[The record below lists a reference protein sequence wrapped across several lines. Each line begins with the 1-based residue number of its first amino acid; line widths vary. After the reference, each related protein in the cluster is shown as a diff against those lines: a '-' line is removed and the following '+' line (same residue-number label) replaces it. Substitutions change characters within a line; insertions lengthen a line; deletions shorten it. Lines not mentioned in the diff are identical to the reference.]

1 MLMYRN
7 LTPGPKRGV
16 SLYSYSAEFGFEK
29 TLEDCFED
37 VYDMGA
43 HGIEILANTH
53 IENYP
58 YPSQAWVD
66 RWFALLDKYELEP
79 VEYGHWVDSHV
90 LQDRD
95 LTTEESVEFLK
106 RDLRLAHRLGFRT
119 AALALSDDSVPLDTP
134 ALKQEPRLALVMGTE
149 GDGLPHATIAEA
161 DYTVRIPMAHGVD
174 SLNVAAA
181 SAVAFWELRTI

>member
-1 MLMYRN
+1 MYRN
-7 LTPGPKRGV
+7 TKKGPKRGV

-43 HGIEILANTH
+43 HGIEILANIH

-58 YPSQAWVD
+58 CPTQEWAD
-66 RWFALLDKYELEP
+66 KWFALLDKYQLEP

-95 LTTEESVEFLK
+95 LTTEESIGFLC
-106 RDLRLAHRLGFRT
+106 RDLRLAHRWGSRSCGPRCLSSTSCWSRWRT
-119 AALALSDDSVPLDTP
+119 GGRSSKGPCP
-134 ALKQEPRLALVMGTE
+134 WRSGW
-149 GDGLPHATIAEA
+149 GLPCARRSTSPP
-161 DYTVRIPMAHGVD
+161 T
-174 SLNVAAA
+174 
-181 SAVAFWELRTI
+181 